1 MLFFDAFFPLG
12 RSNSSIPDCPRTQTQ
27 ALLVMHRW
35 DLDRAFVFH
44 TVSRDS
50 DPEQGNR
57 ALEQLSHPAL
67 IPVWAFD
74 PAYVVPETPEHFLKR
89 ALASSVKAV
98 LVNPLMHCI
107 DLGRSPRISQLAALL
122 EQRRIPLLLTY
133 WKTDPEQDVVDWYH
147 LIDFCRKYPH
157 LPVLVWEWRTRSNRP
172 MFDALAT
179 AANLKVAISGLWQAQ
194 SVAQICSVFGP
205 DRLVFSSG
213 LPHLDPG
220 SFQACVHYAD
230 ISETDKERI
239 AGGNVNELI
248 EEADYG

>member
-12 RSNSSIPDCPRTQTQ
+12 RSNSSIPDCPCTQTQ

-35 DLDRAFVFH
+35 DIDRAFVFH

-74 PAYVVPETPEHFLKR
+74 PAFVIPEIPELFLQR
-89 ALASSVKAV
+89 ALASGVKAV
-98 LVNPLMHCI
+98 LINPLMRRI
-107 DLGRSPRISQLAALL
+107 DLGRSPRISQLALLL
-122 EQRRIPLLLTY
+122 EQRRIPLLLAY
-133 WKTDPEQDVVDWYH
+133 WETDPEQDVIDWYH
-147 LIDFCRKYPH
+147 LIDFCRDHPH

-172 MFDALAT
+172 MFDALAVT
-179 AANLKVAISGLWQAQ
+179 ENLRVAISGLWQAQ
-194 SVAQICSVFGP
+194 SIAQICRVFGSE
-205 DRLVFSSG
+205 RLVFSSG

-220 SFQACVHYAD
+220 SFQTCVRYAD
-230 ISETDKERI
+230 IDDADKQRI
-239 AGGNVNELI
+239 AGGNLEELI
-248 EEADYG
+248 EEANYG

>member
-27 ALLVMHRW
+27 ALSVMQRW
-35 DLDRAFVFH
+35 DLDRALVFH

-57 ALEQLSHPAL
+57 ALEQLSDPAL
-67 IPVWAFD
+67 FPVWAFD
-74 PAYVVPETPEHFLKR
+74 PAFVIPEIPRVFLQR
-89 ALASSVKAV
+89 ALAAGVKAV
-98 LVNPLMHCI
+98 LINPLMRRI
-107 DLGRSPRISQLAALL
+107 DLGRSPRISQLTLLL

-133 WKTDPEQDVVDWYH
+133 WKTDPEQDVIDWYH
-147 LIDFCRKYPH
+147 LIDFCRDHPH

-172 MFDALAT
+172 MFDALAAT
-179 AANLKVAISGLWQAQ
+179 DNLRVAISGLWQAQ
-194 SVAQICSVFGP
+194 SIAQICKVFGP
-205 DRLVFSSG
+205 ERLVFSSG

-220 SFQACVHYAD
+220 SFQACLRYAD
-230 ISETDKERI
+230 IGDADKRQI
-239 AGGNVNELI
+239 AAGNLEELI